1 MTFRLVTSSFTH
13 QGKREY
19 QEDSLDM
26 DTSLNI
32 FTVCDGLGGHS
43 NGALASAFIAQNF
56 KFWVSDAQAKYHV
69 AHPEYSAAAKGGLTT
84 LVSIQ
89 IFDDGTPVGFY
100 SGDSHL
106 MHFRRDESGKLTLLQ
121 AAPVEGNMR
130 GEVFNCLDSSSH
142 ARSFGRI
149 KMLEMQ
155 KIEVGDV
162 FLLASDG
169 LDTLFPDYI
178 YSVNSRKW
186 TGEPLFERFLDLL
199 SEIEPGSSIDSLI
212 MPATT
217 VQYADNCTAI
227 VIWVA

>member
-1 MTFRLVTSSFTH
+1 MDFKLITSHFTH

-19 QEDSLDM
+19 QEDSFDIDNDLM
-26 DTSLNI
+26 V

-56 KFWVSDAQAKYHV
+56 KLWTSDAQAKYHV
-69 AHPEYSAAAKGGLTT
+69 AHPEYAAAAKGGLTT

-89 IFDDGTPVGFY
+89 ILDDGTPIGFY

-106 MHFRRDESGKLTLLQ
+106 MHLRRDESGKLTLLQ
-121 AAPVEGNMR
+121 AAPIEGNMR
-130 GEVFNCLDSSSH
+130 GEVFNCLDSDPN
-142 ARSFGRI
+142 ARSFGQI

-169 LDTLFPDYI
+169 LDTLFPDYL
-178 YSVNSRKW
+178 YAVNSKKW
-186 TGEPLFERFLDLL
+186 AGEPLFERFLDSL
-199 SEIEPGSSIDSLI
+199 SEIEPSGSIDSLI
-212 MPATT
+212 LPATT